1 MNLQE
6 PLSIDGLDIVFDY
19 TKIGRIWAGKVDG
32 KYPQNI
38 LVLNFMRDY
47 AKIKDQSQGFSIYL
61 YPNIINELEVKIY
74 GPNRDGQNVLL
85 AQGKISN
92 QIFDDET
99 KPYQVRIRI
108 TKEAAPLNCYQ
119 IWVNSLKLNVY
130 YRDIIN
136 FTEDNPIY
144 IPGYEAGVEIG
155 EIIFLMIRHI

>member
-1 MNLQE
+1 M
-6 PLSIDGLDIVFDY
+6 
-19 TKIGRIWAGKVDG
+19 
-32 KYPQNI
+32 
-38 LVLNFMRDY
+38 
-47 AKIKDQSQGFSIYL
+47 
-61 YPNIINELEVKIY
+61 ELEVKIY

-144 IPGYEAGVEIG
+144 IPGYEAGVEI
-155 EIIFLMIRHI
+155 EK